1 MRFNAHRI
9 SIPTILEVGKGNL
22 GNIGELLAKKS
33 LKKIV
38 VFFGG
43 GIYEL
48 FGKKIMDSLAFHGIV
63 VLKSYEEDNN
73 EVCSITRLAF
83 TLSSETEGVIGIGG
97 GKILDIAKY
106 VSFLSNLPFISVP
119 TSTSH
124 DGFAS
129 SGCSLLVEGRRTS
142 VAAKMPFGIIVDI
155 DVIKS
160 SPEKFIYSGIGDLV
174 SKITAIQDWFFE
186 EKNLNITIDD
196 FAVMIAKKSVN
207 SIVHTTFANIKEDFF
222 LKELIDSLTMS
233 GISMEIAGNSAPASG
248 SEHLISHALDKFVD
262 IPELHGI
269 QVGVATYI
277 MSKVQGHRQQRVHDF
292 LQETGFFAHV
302 KELRM
307 TKKNFA
313 RAIDFAPTIKPYRYT
328 YIHSKE
334 HREYAK
340 NLLTEDHVLQEIL
353 I

>member
-1 MRFNAHRI
+1 MRLNAHRI
-9 SIPTILEVGKGNL
+9 SIPTILEVGKGSL
-22 GNIGELLAKKS
+22 ESMGKLLAKKS
-33 LKKIV
+33 FKKVV
-38 VFFGG
+38 VFFGA

-48 FGKKIMDSLAFHGIV
+48 FGEKIMTSLAAHGIM
-63 VLKSYEEDNN
+63 VLNKYEEDNN
-73 EVCSITRLAF
+73 EICSITRLAF
-83 TLSSETEGVIGIGG
+83 TLPSETEGIIGIGG
-97 GKILDIAKY
+97 GKVLDIAKY
-106 VSFLSNLPFISVP
+106 VSFLKDLPFVSVP

-174 SKITAIQDWFFE
+174 SKITAIQDWLFE
-186 EKNLNITIDD
+186 EKYLNITIDD

-207 SIVHTTFANIKEDFF
+207 SVVRTTFASIKEDYF

-233 GISMEIAGNSAPASG
+233 GISMEITGNSAPASG

-262 IPELHGI
+262 KPELHGI

-277 MSKVQGHRQQRVHDF
+277 MSIVQGHRQQRVHKF

-307 TKKNFA
+307 TKKNYA
-313 RAIDFAPTIKPYRYT
+313 QAIDLAPTIKPHRYT

-340 NLLTEDHVLQEIL
+340 KLLNEDPVLKEIL